1 MRLHQLCK
9 LAQSARHDC
18 LEQPVFVIEKE
29 VNEKNTK
36 EFETSF
42 ENIENDDSLNNIKT
56 KNSLNNNQ
64 NKNNSNNINNNI
76 ENNNNE
82 NNYIL
87 NIENDEI
94 KEKNIKKEEIEEES
108 EKEEEIKEKG
118 IKIINNIIDN
128 KNPDKSK
135 IINKIKENEK
145 NNIISNNSIHIYNNP
160 NSFPLKSLNSLKED
174 FEEINILPENKK
186 NSNNNNKIIINIITL
201 FEKIIINDEKYLKNK
216 SYFIIE
222 EKEFKKDYFSS
233 HLIYSV
239 IYVNKLND
247 KKVLCF
253 RRYDNFDKLNNKLK
267 KKFPYVIIP
276 NLPPKNSLVK
286 IMSYNNEFFK
296 SRMILLTFYIN
307 FLNNHI
313 ILRETK
319 EFKKFI
325 NDVEFDENFFNVN
338 ENNENNDNN
347 NYNIKNK
354 IYNVI
359 NFLGSGIKTRKL
371 NDSEILIKK
380 LYTHYKNIIEKY
392 QILNKNIIFYIKSI
406 KTKGNE
412 YKKISDNLF
421 FIKDSFNNVKDSNK
435 NINDFAIFSE
445 IISKSYLNQIEASEK
460 LNFKLEALINLLLG
474 ICNSLDN

>member
-1 MRLHQLCK
+1 M
-9 LAQSARHDC
+9 
-18 LEQPVFVIEKE
+18 
-29 VNEKNTK
+29 
-36 EFETSF
+36 
-42 ENIENDDSLNNIKT
+42 
-56 KNSLNNNQ
+56 
-64 NKNNSNNINNNI
+64 
-76 ENNNNE
+76 
-82 NNYIL
+82 
-87 NIENDEI
+87 
-94 KEKNIKKEEIEEES
+94 
-108 EKEEEIKEKG
+108 
-118 IKIINNIIDN
+118 
-128 KNPDKSK
+128 
-135 IINKIKENEK
+135 
-145 NNIISNNSIHIYNNP
+145 
-160 NSFPLKSLNSLKED
+160 
-174 FEEINILPENKK
+174 
-186 NSNNNNKIIINIITL
+186 
-201 FEKIIINDEKYLKNK
+201 
-216 SYFIIE
+216 
-222 EKEFKKDYFSS
+222 
-233 HLIYSV
+233 
-239 IYVNKLND
+239 
-247 KKVLCF
+247 
-253 RRYDNFDKLNNKLK
+253 
-267 KKFPYVIIP
+267 
-276 NLPPKNSLVK
+276 PPKNSLVK

-392 QILNKNIIFYIKSI
+392 QILNKNIYFYIKSI

-412 YKKISDNLF
+412 YKKISDNLL
-421 FIKDSFNNVKDSNK
+421 FIKDAFNNVKDSSK

-445 IISKSYLNQIEASEK
+445 VVSKSYLNQIELSEK

-474 ICNSLDN
+474 ICNSLDNYVKFIKKFEDVNDYYLQCKKSGNGNDKIIIEYESCEKMKSKYENILSRECNNFIEIFDETTNQCLGEFREIINNINIQNLNK